1 MKKIASIGVF
11 TIFISVLFASLF
23 AMPVGMDMEGGMGD
37 CPFMEVGQVICPMDF
52 AGHIEAWKAAFASV
66 VPTIFTLILIAGAA
80 LASTLPIRFL
90 FTNKRKPIPI
100 RSNILRTRTYSYVY
114 RPLQELFSNGILHPK
129 VF

>member
-1 MKKIASIGVF
+1 MKKIASIGILG
-11 TIFISVLFASLF
+11 IFISVLFASLF
-23 AMPVGMDMEGGMGD
+23 AMPVGVDMEGGMGD
-37 CPFMEVGQVICPMDF
+37 CPFMEVGEVICPMDF

-80 LASTLPIRFL
+80 IAFTLPIPFL
-90 FTNKRKPIPI
+90 FKNKRKPIPI
-100 RSNILRTRTYSYVY
+100 RLHILRTRTYSYAY